1 MKRKDK
7 PYKGMKSLILSLK
20 TFCET
25 RVVIGSIS
33 LKKLL
38 QLFAGMLSYFWSHC
52 ILFDDGAPRD
62 EFLATNF
69 QMDSSDLSRMLK
81 YYLVVTRAP

>member
-7 PYKGMKSLILSLK
+7 PYKGMQSLILSRK
-20 TFCET
+20 AFDET
-25 RVVIGSIS
+25 RVVIGRIS

-38 QLFAGMLSYFWSHC
+38 QIFAGMLSSFWSHC
-52 ILFDDGAPRD
+52 IPFDDGAPRD

-69 QMDSSDLSRMLK
+69 QMDSNDLSRMLRH
-81 YYLVVTRAP
+81 YL